1 MKKRGLPSAT
11 LTILMGCAVTGSALG
26 QQAATQVGGGYPIA
40 GTQPSSRPAG
50 APVVREVRKPEGW
63 YTEALTGIS
72 KPYPASLGF
81 LEDQGN
87 WYTPFNRPGM
97 VGRYDIRGWH
107 QPSAGE
113 ARTPQRPEE
122 DN

>member
-1 MKKRGLPSAT
+1 MHKRGLLAAT
-11 LTILMGCAVTGSALG
+11 AAVLLSYAITGDSLG
-26 QQAATQVGGGYPIA
+26 QQAARQANGGYPIA
-40 GTQPSSRPAG
+40 GTQPSARPAG

-63 YTEALTGIS
+63 YTKALTGIS
-72 KPYPASLGF
+72 QPYPASLGF

-107 QPSAGE
+107 RPSAAD
-113 ARTPQRPEE
+113 ARTPQ
-122 DN
+122 